1 MFITDIFQAIALV
14 LILEGIIPFLFPNR
28 WLNLAQKLAEISS
41 ATIRTSG
48 AVTLLTGAILLFFL
62 N

>member
-1 MFITDIFQAIALV
+1 MTFVDVFQAIALV

-28 WLNLAQKLAEISS
+28 WKDLAEKLATIST

-48 AVTLLTGAILLFFL
+48 AVTMLIGATLLFIL